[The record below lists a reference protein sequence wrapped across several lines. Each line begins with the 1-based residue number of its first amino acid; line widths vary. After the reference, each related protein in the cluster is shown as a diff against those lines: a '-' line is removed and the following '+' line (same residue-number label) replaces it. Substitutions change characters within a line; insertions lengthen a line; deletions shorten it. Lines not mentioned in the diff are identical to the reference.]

1 MNHPF
6 CSSKEGNPLS
16 DGSSLPG
23 TLEWK
28 NATLQTMHLFIAPL
42 LWLEC
47 LRHVVDEELGKVLQT
62 IDILKWLSQA
72 FNHSSWL
79 WCIQELHKTESRYQL
94 IQNANPTT
102 AARATNTKKKHHQTI
117 TAKAYHW
124 NEKTGGQTPKRH
136 RFFLGKLMPM
146 TTCQETLAPRNIEH
160 HATGRQQPE
169 VIWELGYPRVWLY
182 VQWQ

>member
-1 MNHPF
+1 MYLGTKKID
-6 CSSKEGNPLS
+6 SSN
-16 DGSSLPG
+16 
-23 TLEWK
+23 T
-28 NATLQTMHLFIAPL
+28 L
-42 LWLEC
+42 LWLMEC
-47 LRHVVDEELGKVLQT
+47 LRHFVDEELGKVLQKNE
-62 IDILKWLSQA
+62 ILKWLTQA
-72 FNHSSWL
+72 FNHAVDFDAYKNSTRRKATINSSRMPTP
-79 WCIQELHKTESRYQL
+79 QQL
-94 IQNANPTT
+94 PVQPTQ
-102 AARATNTKKKHHQTI
+102 TKKQHKTI